1 MSQSKHTG
9 PSREARSQCLETTP
23 FSVAESSPWRV
34 VTCEC
39 EVRATDPNDPS
50 TCASPPACLKESDL
64 GWCQR
69 RESTCSYSFS
79 YHEKFLCYFKDNGC
93 AVEYKCLGSACVPAG
108 RYVIYGGSGS
118 RDGTYGHPTQ
128 ITGYW
133 VDMSLYDS
141 NIKCCGH
148 IDGGSS
154 SASAPVIK
162 ESSPD
167 VLWNVAK
174 NTWGLFGL
182 TWSFLAIALALSVYQ
197 YCTGSRTRVARMRRA
212 QSRVVFM
219 PAVGR
224 SGPVVQPNVVIAP
237 NTQPGA
243 SV

>member
-1 MSQSKHTG
+1 M
-9 PSREARSQCLETTP
+9 
-23 FSVAESSPWRV
+23 
-34 VTCEC
+34 
-39 EVRATDPNDPS
+39 
-50 TCASPPACLKESDL
+50 

-69 RESTCSYSFS
+69 GEWIGPYGGTLTRY
-79 YHEKFLCYFKDNGC
+79 EKFQCDYASRSSPAC
-93 AVEYKCLGSACVPAG
+93 AVEYKCLGGACAPAG
-108 RYVIYGGSGS
+108 RYLSSTGGSAAI
-118 RDGTYGHPTQ
+118 GTYGEPPVV
-128 ITGYW
+128 TGNW
-133 VDMSLYDS
+133 IDIPSYDT

-182 TWSFLAIALALSVYQ
+182 TWSFLAVALALSVYQ
-197 YCTGSRTRVARMRRA
+197 YCTGARTRVARMRRA

-219 PAVGR
+219 PAVGH

-237 NTQPGA
+237 NTQSSA